1 MVIYPNFDRLMS
13 FASVHHEIRAE
24 KLLLVAGITVMALP
38 TPREIDI
45 SCGQCLL
52 FEAGD
57 QKKVVKTLHDHH
69 VQWSKLFIRNIHDRV
84 YEEIESK

>member
-24 KLLLVAGITVMALP
+24 RLLLAAGMTVMALP

-52 FEAGD
+52 FEAVD
-57 QKKVVKTLHDHH
+57 EDMLVKILQDHH
-69 VQWSKLFIRNIHDRV
+69 VIWSKLFKRNIQDRV
-84 YEEIESK
+84 YEEIV